1 MKFSLVI
8 PVYNEAAVITPTLR
22 SLRETFERELPNE
35 WEILVADN
43 ASTDGTGAHVT
54 ALQSAHIRL
63 VRLNEKGKG
72 RALREGFKHATGEI
86 VGFTDADLP
95 ITPEEI
101 LAAFHILEES
111 DAGVLIGSRLH
122 PESTMP
128 GREWWRIGSSH
139 MFNFLART
147 IVGIKVSDTQCPL
160 KFMKR
165 AYLDI
170 FLATTEPTWF
180 IDLEFI
186 ALLERLHAPLTVI
199 PVSWDEHRYPERRS
213 KLSTTRDGVRA
224 VFAMARI
231 RKNLPKQL
239 EQLSLFQQN
248 PQVL

>member
-8 PVYNEAAVITPTLR
+8 PVFNEAAVITPTLL
-22 SLRETFERELPNE
+22 SLRETLLRELPSE
-35 WEILVADN
+35 WEIVVADN
-43 ASTDGTGAHVT
+43 GSTDQTCARVT
-54 ALQSAHIRL
+54 SLSDGRIRL
-63 VRLNEKGKG
+63 VRLSERGKG
-72 RALREGFKHATGEI
+72 RALREGFKHATGDI

-101 LAAFHILEES
+101 LSALRTLEES
-111 DAGVLIGSRLH
+111 DTGILIGSRLH

-139 MFNFLART
+139 VFNLLART

-160 KFMKR
+160 KLVKR

-180 IDLEFI
+180 VDLEFI
-186 ALLERLHAPLTVI
+186 ALIERLHVPLTEI
-199 PVSWDEHRYPERRS
+199 PVSWDEHRYPERHS
-213 KLSTTRDGVRA
+213 KLSTIRDGVRG
-224 VFAMARI
+224 VIAMARI